1 MSLPITPII
10 DLLNSLLCGVCGII
24 LYRSYQR
31 DQKSVVLL
39 YFAYGYFSLIVA
51 YLFFSIPRIAVP
63 EKSFV
68 LGIAFIIA
76 QSFLYLAIAHF
87 SKVTTFFINVQLVR
101 RVFWFV
107 IVAAIIATALN
118 IVYFGYPEHDVA
130 TGVTNWDI
138 HPIVGIA
145 STVVLGS
152 VLLTSSIYF
161 LWQGFRSRNKIVK
174 RRSITIAIGLIL
186 LTITA
191 YTYYS
196 ATTQITAL
204 LSDMLSLI
212 SFLIIFFGVIYKRGS
227 APIPHPKY

>member
-1 MSLPITPII
+1 MGLLTPII
-10 DLLNSLLCGVCGII
+10 DLLNSFLCGVCGII

-31 DQKSVVLL
+31 YPKNVVLQ
-39 YFAYGYFSLIVA
+39 YFAHGYFSLVVA
-51 YLFFSIPRIAVP
+51 YIFFSIPRIAVP
-63 EKSFV
+63 EESFV

-107 IVAAIIATALN
+107 IIAAIIATALN
-118 IVYFGYPEHDVA
+118 VVYFGYPEHDVT
-130 TGVTNWDI
+130 TGITDWDI
-138 HPIVGIA
+138 HPVVGVA
-145 STVVLGS
+145 STVILAS

-161 LWQGFRSRNKIVK
+161 LWHGFRSKDKIVK
-174 RRSITIAIGLIL
+174 RRSAAIGIGLIL

-204 LSDMLSLI
+204 LSDFLSLI

-227 APIPHPKY
+227 ASLPHPKY